1 MAIAIL
7 FAKIINFREKTQL
20 QSCLLLFLFLAYI
33 LIGESDVFPRKCQ
46 PIQYGFYNTDYCSS
60 LWREKVSRKT
70 QEKTTRNCLEK
81 VSKDTSPSILASFFR
96 RACHLEGVETEG
108 LVGWAYSRC
117 RCVDFQRTTSVTS
130 VLVFWAQQR
139 LKSTIRPR
147 PISQKTVRKKI

>member
-60 LWREKVSRKT
+60 L
-70 QEKTTRNCLEK
+70 
-81 VSKDTSPSILASFFR
+81 
-96 RACHLEGVETEG
+96 
-108 LVGWAYSRC
+108 
-117 RCVDFQRTTSVTS
+117 
-130 VLVFWAQQR
+130 
-139 LKSTIRPR
+139 
-147 PISQKTVRKKI
+147 